1 MDDKTFAL
9 LEKLYVEMMGL
20 RTELKD
26 DIQGLRT
33 ELKDDIQG
41 LRTELND
48 KIDGV
53 RSEMATK
60 SDLARMEHDNAQK
73 FGALF
78 DGLSANTEAI
88 HELKVEVQALK
99 KEVENHEIKL
109 KLVK

>member
-1 MDDKTFAL
+1 MEDKTFAL
-9 LEKLYVEMMGL
+9 LENLYVEMMGL
-20 RTELKD
+20 RTEFKE

-33 ELKDDIQG
+33 D
-41 LRTELND
+41 
-48 KIDGV
+48 
-53 RSEMATK
+53 M
-60 SDLARMEHDNAQK
+60 ARMEHDNAQK

-88 HELKVEVQALK
+88 HELKGEVQALK